1 MPAPRNNTQMTDG
14 GGGKP
19 KSPYVPEYINYKYY
33 QQQSAA
39 QQQMAA
45 EQQRQAQLIAA
56 ARARAQA
63 QAQRANWEKQQA
75 ALQTAQAQRENW
87 ARQQAM
93 MQQQQ
98 YGKAQQATWN
108 AMNMEPS
115 APTWRSPAAQPPTP
129 SLQQT
134 LSMEPVAPTWQ
145 SPLAPQAQ
153 PTMQQ
158 TLSMESAP
166 PPITYQHH
174 NPFADNGNMGVTQ
187 TPWEFSLAYNLPN
200 KAAVSPPAYNNFIQ
214 QGGQTT
220 VPFANQQNFNNQ
232 QFSSPTTVPTA
243 NAPVRFNPNGQF
255 FSDYWNNMMNRV
267 DAYGNHVPLGPINEY
282 WEFTDVPDTGY
293 GDYGGYGGWG
303 GGGSYTPEDSA
314 PFYRGDYTQNKSRWN
329 ETLLTWGLRQ
339 E

>member
-14 GGGKP
+14 GGGGNKP
-19 KSPYVPEYINYKYY
+19 KSPYVPSYVNYKYY

-63 QAQRANWEKQQA
+63 QAA
-75 ALQTAQAQRENW
+75 AQKAAADAAAAQRERW
-87 ARQQAM
+87 A
-93 MQQQQ
+93 
-98 YGKAQQATWN
+98 KLAQQNLQQSTLS
-108 AMNMEPS
+108 MEPT
-115 APTWRSPAAQPPTP
+115 APTWRSPIQEQRAP

-134 LSMEPVAPTWQ
+134 LSMEPVAPTWR
-145 SPLAPQAQ
+145 SPLPPQTQ

-158 TLSMESAP
+158 TLSMEPVA

-174 NPFADNGNMGVTQ
+174 NPFADTGGFDQNGFNIT
-187 TPWEFSLAYNLPN
+187 LN
-200 KAAVSPPAYNNFIQ
+200 PPRQPIQ
-214 QGGQTT
+214 RS
-220 VPFANQQNFNNQ
+220 Q